1 MADRPE
7 FTRTPISRR
16 SPIQSLASSP
26 VMVGA
31 ITTLVVIVA
40 VFLAYNATN
49 GLPFVPV
56 YRISADLP
64 NAQRLLPNNEVRI
77 AGRRIG
83 IVESV
88 EVVKGEDGKAVARAD
103 MKLDK
108 SVEPLP
114 QDTHVRIRYS
124 SAFGL
129 KYIELTPGHGPALP
143 EGGTIPRGQVTV
155 STEFDDIGD
164 TFDPRTREAVR
175 ASLVGFSGA
184 LAGRGES
191 LNTSIAALDP
201 VLRHLGPVA
210 DELAA
215 GDTRLRRLIR
225 ELGDAAR
232 IVAPVA
238 VETSDLFG
246 NASRTFAAISADP
259 AALQAAISEGVP
271 TLTVGTEALR
281 ETRPFLEQAT
291 ALAHEVRPATA
302 QLSSTLS
309 PLNAALFA
317 GAEVLPGVP
326 ELSTDLK
333 EVLGQVDQLAGQPQT
348 KTTILRLRDTFGS
361 ADHAAVHLVPFE
373 TVCDYLNY
381 WFTNFPNGH
390 AEPTNIGTTQRDI
403 IAFPPGAN
411 PPPNDFY
418 DGQDIPMGPL
428 ADYSGVQANGRR
440 TTAPIVPQPGIFD
453 PHVQPIFHGGAYG
466 PAVAD
471 KQGRPNCLGG
481 QTGYPLGVLRVPGQ
495 AASNPTIATPAA
507 GYLAGPT
514 YAGRNHLP

>member
-1 MADRPE
+1 MASRL
-7 FTRTPISRR
+7 TPRISPGGGR
-16 SPIQSLASSP
+16 SPMQSLASSP

-56 YRISADLP
+56 YRISAELP
-64 NAQRLLPNNEVRI
+64 NAARLQANNEVRI

-83 IVESV
+83 IVED
-88 EVVKGEDGKAVARAD
+88 VVVVQGEDGKALAKANL
-103 MKLDK
+103 KLDK

-114 QDTHVRIRYS
+114 KDTHVRVRYS

-129 KYIELTPGHGPALP
+129 KYLELAPGHGPALP
-143 EGGTIPRGQVTV
+143 EGGTLPQDQVTV
-155 STEFDDIGD
+155 STEFDDVGD
-164 TFDPRTREAVR
+164 TFDARTREAVR

-238 VETSDLFG
+238 TETSDLFG
-246 NASRTFAAISADP
+246 NASRTFAAIAADP

-271 TLTVGTEALR
+271 TLTVGTAALR
-281 ETRPFLEQAT
+281 ATRPFLEQAT
-291 ALAHEVRPATA
+291 SLALEVRPATR
-302 QLSSTLS
+302 QLDDTL
-309 PLNAALFA
+309 PGLNGALFA

-326 ELSTDLK
+326 ELSSNLS
-333 EVLGQVDQLAGQPQT
+333 EVLGKVDALADQPQT

-373 TVCDYLNY
+373 SVCDYLNY

-390 AEPTNIGTTQRDI
+390 SEPTNIGTTQRDT
-403 IAFPPGAN
+403 IAFPPGTSA
-411 PPPNDFY
+411 PPNDFY
-418 DGQDIPMGPL
+418 GGDDVPMGPL
-428 ADYSGVQANGRR
+428 ADYAGVAANGRR

-466 PAVAD
+466 PPVVD

-495 AASNPTIATPAA
+495 PASNPMISTPAP